1 MLYLLVLLWF
11 FGEVSSNGCRPPVTT
26 GVSWWS
32 ALIGGCWSQQTSMER
47 LNRLVVTRH
56 CESSRPIEYES
67 VVWVGCKENGSLHE
81 AMQKYGQ
88 QAVNSIFCDLCQ
100 HWIHTSCIQMNQD
113 TLDVCSTDKT
123 LAVRCLVLRNA
134 ADRRFVIGYASKVDF
149 ISILLVVLFDRLIFL
164 FAL

>member
-1 MLYLLVLLWF
+1 
-11 FGEVSSNGCRPPVTT
+11 
-26 GVSWWS
+26 
-32 ALIGGCWSQQTSMER
+32 
-47 LNRLVVTRH
+47 
-56 CESSRPIEYES
+56 
-67 VVWVGCKENGSLHE
+67 
-81 AMQKYGQ
+81 
-88 QAVNSIFCDLCQ
+88 
-100 HWIHTSCIQMNQD
+100 MNQD